1 MFVYPISI
9 RLNSLCQALFNYP
22 PPSLPPSPKHFAQTL
37 IMSLKS
43 STKQDTSFPQ
53 TGESSHEDSLETS
66 SGNNF
71 YTPRSVTPVTWQILD
86 TSDPPSESKV
96 EVKIFSLY
104 LYNAFFS
111 CLHANKGTSRRF
123 IAVGGGEAG
132 GFWKDDSIFG
142 ETGGRGYSGG
152 KQIIKEDLMRV
163 LFRASPLP
171 QTVRQV
177 RGKKYTGYE

>member
-1 MFVYPISI
+1 MY
-9 RLNSLCQALFNYP
+9 
-22 PPSLPPSPKHFAQTL
+22 
-37 IMSLKS
+37 LKS

-142 ETGGRGYSGG
+142 ETGGRGYSGC

-163 LFRASPLP
+163 LFRAPPLP
-171 QTVRQV
+171 QTVRQ
-177 RGKKYTGYE
+177 

>member
-1 MFVYPISI
+1 MY
-9 RLNSLCQALFNYP
+9 
-22 PPSLPPSPKHFAQTL
+22 
-37 IMSLKS
+37 LKS

-66 SGNNF
+66 SGNYF
-71 YTPRSVTPVTWQILD
+71 YTPQSVTPVTWQIQD

-104 LYNAFFS
+104 LYNAFFLVYMQTRGPVADLS
-111 CLHANKGTSRRF
+111 PG
-123 IAVGGGEAG
+123 GGGEAG

-142 ETGGRGYSGG
+142 ETGGRGYSGC

-163 LFRASPLP
+163 LFRAPPLP
-171 QTVRQV
+171 QTVRQ
-177 RGKKYTGYE
+177 

>member
-1 MFVYPISI
+1 MY
-9 RLNSLCQALFNYP
+9 
-22 PPSLPPSPKHFAQTL
+22 
-37 IMSLKS
+37 LKS

-123 IAVGGGEAG
+123 IAGGEG
-132 GFWKDDSIFG
+132 RLEDFG
-142 ETGGRGYSGG
+142 RMTRFSGKRGEEG
-152 KQIIKEDLMRV
+152 
-163 LFRASPLP
+163 
-171 QTVRQV
+171 TVVANRL
-177 RGKKYTGYE
+177 

>member
-1 MFVYPISI
+1 MGEPSCEIS
-9 RLNSLCQALFNYP
+9 L
-22 PPSLPPSPKHFAQTL
+22 
-37 IMSLKS
+37 
-43 STKQDTSFPQ
+43 D
-53 TGESSHEDSLETS
+53 TS
-66 SGNNF
+66 SGNNS
-71 YTPRSVTPVTWQILD
+71 YTVRALPLRQCRRVNTFDL
-86 TSDPPSESKV
+86 PSESRV